1 MYQQYT
7 YFDKNKLI
15 KNHKLTDTPN
25 VTEIARNIIR
35 LETLSLKSL
44 EESIGSDFE
53 QIVQLIHQ
61 SQGKVVITGVGKSG
75 IIAMKIAASLSS
87 TGTPAFCLHATD
99 ATHGDL
105 GIVEKRDVVIGIS
118 KSGNSQEIKDL
129 IPFLKN
135 NGNTVIGMTANP
147 KSYLGKKSD
156 YLLYTPV
163 EKEACPHN
171 LAPTTSTTVQLV
183 MGDALAM
190 SLMELNGFKSQ
201 DFAQIHPSGSLG
213 KKLHLKVVDLMDDSK
228 IPRVSI
234 SDTLKEVIYE
244 ISEKRLGATVVEDN
258 GKLSGLV
265 TDGDIRRVLEKNE
278 NINGLLASDIM
289 TNNPISVTEDTLA
302 LDGLKLMQAKNI
314 NHLIVSGEDKNYKG
328 MVHILDFIKEGLNG

>member
-1 MYQQYT
+1 MS
-7 YFDKNKLI
+7 
-15 KNHKLTDTPN
+15 DTTT
-25 VTEIARNIIR
+25 VTEIARNTIR

-44 EESIGSDFE
+44 EESIGFDFE
-53 QIVQLIHQ
+53 QIVQLIHE
-61 SQGKVVITGVGKSG
+61 SKGKVVITGVGKSG

-87 TGTPAFCLHATD
+87 TGTPAIYLHAAD

-105 GIVEKRDVVIGIS
+105 GMVEKKDVVIGIS

-135 NGNTVIGMTANP
+135 NGNTLIGMTANP
-147 KSYLGKKSD
+147 ESYLGKQSD

-163 EKEACPHN
+163 DKEACPHN

-190 SLMELNGFKSQ
+190 SLMNLNSFQSQ

-213 KKLHLKVVDLMDDSK
+213 KKLHLKVVDLTDDYK

-234 SDTLKEVIYE
+234 GATLKEVIYE

-265 TDGDIRRVLEKNE
+265 TDGDIRRILEKNE
-278 NINGLLASDIM
+278 NISGLMASDIM
-289 TNNPISVTEDTLA
+289 TNNPISVAEDMLA
-302 LDGLKLMQAKNI
+302 LDGLKLMQTKKI
-314 NHLIVSGEDKNYKG
+314 NHLIVLGEDKNYKG
-328 MVHILDFIKEGLNG
+328 MVHILDFIKQGLNG

>member
-1 MYQQYT
+1 MSDNT
-7 YFDKNKLI
+7 
-15 KNHKLTDTPN
+15 T
-25 VTEIARNIIR
+25 VTEIARNTIR

-44 EESIGSDFE
+44 EESIGFDFE
-53 QIVQLIHQ
+53 QIVQLIHE
-61 SQGKVVITGVGKSG
+61 SKGKVVITGVGKSG

-87 TGTPAFCLHATD
+87 TGTPAIYLHAAD

-105 GIVEKRDVVIGIS
+105 GMVEKKDIVIGIS

-135 NGNTVIGMTANP
+135 NGNTLIGMTANP
-147 KSYLGKKSD
+147 ESYLGKQSD

-163 EKEACPHN
+163 DKEACPHN

-190 SLMELNGFKSQ
+190 SLMNLNSFQSQ

-213 KKLHLKVVDLMDDSK
+213 KKLHLKVVDLTDDYK

-234 SDTLKEVIYE
+234 GATLKEVIYE

-265 TDGDIRRVLEKNE
+265 TDGDIRRILEKNE
-278 NINGLLASDIM
+278 NISGLMASDIM
-289 TNNPISVTEDTLA
+289 TNNPISVAEDMLA
-302 LDGLKLMQAKNI
+302 LDGLKLMQAKKI
-314 NHLIVSGEDKNYKG
+314 NHLIVLGEDKNYKG
-328 MVHILDFIKEGLNG
+328 MVHILDFTKQGLNG